1 MEWIKEDKFSI
12 RVIEELKKEI
22 ENTTILILA
31 GGSGKRMNIPFP
43 KSLLELKEGY
53 TLLDR
58 EIEFYL
64 NCGFKDFVF
73 LLGFGAEK
81 ILSHLKEREY
91 DKRINYKVS
100 IDPTTENWGKGK
112 ALKYALENGIID
124 MRRRIIIS
132 FPDDLKLDRYLPLKL
147 LLSHLHAKETYDIT
161 GTIVLTNG
169 YNFPFGVA
177 RVENNFVID
186 FVEKPHMN
194 VFVSI
199 GMYAFE
205 KEIWN
210 IIDRE
215 ISLEEKRSIEFEE
228 IVLPKLARENK
239 LYSLL
244 VSSDSWIPINDMK
257 AYETAKKIINSISYR

>member
-1 MEWIKEDKFSI
+1 MDLSKIEDNISIK
-12 RVIEELKKEI
+12 VIEELKKEM
-22 ENTTILILA
+22 ENTTIVILA

-43 KSLLELKEGY
+43 KSLLELREGY

-64 NCGFKDFVF
+64 NCGFNDFVF
-73 LLGFGAEK
+73 ILGFGADK
-81 ILSHLKEREY
+81 ILKHLKEKGY
-91 DKRINYKVS
+91 DEKINYKVS

-112 ALKYALENGIID
+112 ALKYALENGVID
-124 MRRRIIIS
+124 MRKRIIIS
-132 FPDDLKLDRYLPLKL
+132 FPDDLKLDKYLPLKL
-147 LLSHLHAKETYDIT
+147 LLTHLHAKESYDII
-161 GTIVLTNG
+161 GTIVLTHG
-169 YNFPFGVA
+169 YSFPFGVA
-177 RVENNFVID
+177 KVENNFVKD

-205 KEIWN
+205 KNIWN

-215 ISLEEKRSIEFEE
+215 ISLDEKRSIEFED
-228 IVLPKLARENK
+228 IVLPKLAKENK

-257 AYETAKKIINSISYR
+257 AYESAKKIVNSIKL